1 MDQVIKN
8 TFGLRRRLMQVA
20 VVLLAA
26 FLHAGCAD
34 DSPAGLVDQG
44 PDAGYITIQLKSSEI
59 HGRASEV
66 GDDVLNENLMN
77 SAIILLQP
85 LSATENDVP
94 AVMER
99 VEIGRNSNATVKIR
113 FSQSLIRTLFPEGTD
128 ECRVY
133 AVVNLPASSTVPA
146 QCTIDALRH
155 MVVEADFA
163 DMAAQPCFVM
173 DGLSTA
179 VIARNPAALSQSTI
193 TGTVDMQ
200 RVAAKIKL
208 AVSVK
213 DRVTSDD
220 GTVWTPLVSG
230 MSAVIA
236 NGVLRTTVT
245 SSMHMVTDADYYST
259 STGAVDATHRERML
273 AEGNDT
279 RFPYELKVPF
289 YSYPH
294 SWSGDDESMTYIT
307 LMVPWKKED
316 EGSES
321 YRTSYYMVP
330 VMRDG
335 EAIERNVSYSVNVNV
350 SVLGSFAPDEP
361 FELID
366 MSYRVMDWS
375 LEPLDMS
382 IQDNRYLVLD
392 QTEFVMNNE
401 EHINIPFYSSH
412 NTVVKPG
419 SVKVKYYRYNTS
431 AAGLEKEITIT
442 DDENNNTK
450 DKNSGKGIYDYT
462 VDNNIHP
469 YRRTRTLTFDHE
481 LKTWTAYNSSGN
493 LVDLNSGNISESN
506 ISRLINSISY
516 YLPTDG
522 VAYSRYEIELVLIHD
537 DLQDDESTPFQQ
549 TVKIIQYPQ
558 MYIET
563 EQNYHS
569 SESVDVAEYGNMYVN
584 LNNTDR
590 GGTSSSGSSRN
601 WYMAYGLGGG
611 AGNKNPNQYVISVT
625 HFGESSAYIIG
636 DPRVSAIDNLGTF
649 NGTASRYGWASAP
662 GYESAVG
669 GVIPDN
675 AVRRKLSYYYPS
687 DISSQKRNWIAPKIR
702 IASSY
707 GVTYP
712 LDYSY
717 AQKRCAAYQ
726 ELGYPA
732 GRWRIPTVGE
742 IEFIIGLSNDRKIP
756 ALFTS
761 GIQYWSAQGRI
772 TATLTNGK
780 ITGNISIDS
789 RYTAAVRCVY
799 DEWYWESSE
808 LKTDNT
814 QVVNGTRIPKYPF
827 TWGDRER

>member
-1 MDQVIKN
+1 MDQAIKN
-8 TFGLRRRLMQVA
+8 TFRLRQRLMQAA
-20 VVLLAA
+20 VVLLVAL
-26 FLHAGCAD
+26 LHAGCAD
-34 DSPAGLVDQG
+34 DSPAGPVDQG
-44 PDAGYITIQLKSSEI
+44 ADAGYITILLKSSEI
-59 HGRASEV
+59 SGRASEAS
-66 GDDVLNENLMN
+66 DDLLNENLMT

-85 LSATENDVP
+85 MSASENDVP
-94 AVMER
+94 ALMEQ
-99 VEIGRNSNATVKIR
+99 VEIGRNSNAVVKIR
-113 FSQSLIRTLFPEGTD
+113 FSQRLISTLFPGGTD

-133 AVVNLPASSTVPA
+133 AAVNLPASAVVPD

-155 MVVEADFA
+155 IVVEADFA

-173 DGLSTA
+173 DGMSTA
-179 VIARNPAALSQSTI
+179 VIARDPVALSQSAI
-193 TGTVDMQ
+193 TGSVDLQ

-208 AVSVK
+208 AVSVQ
-213 DRVTSDD
+213 DRVMTDD
-220 GTVWTPLVSG
+220 GAVWTPLVSG

-236 NGVLRTTVT
+236 NGVRRTALTPA
-245 SSMHMVTDADYYST
+245 MYKVTDADYYST
-259 STGAVDATHRERML
+259 STGAVDEAHRQRML
-273 AEGNDT
+273 AEGGDT
-279 RFPYELKVPF
+279 RFPYELKEPF

-294 SWSGDDESMTYIT
+294 SWAGDDEFMTYIT
-307 LMVPWKKED
+307 LMVPWKKEE

-330 VMRDG
+330 VMRHG

-366 MSYRVMDWS
+366 MSYRAMDWS
-375 LEPLDMS
+375 LEPLDVS
-382 IQDNRYLVLD
+382 IHDNRYLVLD
-392 QTEFVMNNE
+392 HTEFVMNNE
-401 EHINIPFYSSH
+401 EHIDIPFYSSH
-412 NTVVKPG
+412 NAVVKPR

-442 DDENNNTK
+442 DTENNNTK
-450 DKNSGKGIYDYT
+450 DKNSGKGVYDYT

-493 LVDLNSGNISESN
+493 LVDLNSGNISESD

-558 MYIET
+558 MYIHT

-569 SESVDVAEYGNMYVN
+569 SASIDKAEYGNMYVN

-590 GGTSSSGSSRN
+590 GYSAGGSSRN
-601 WYMAYGLGGG
+601 WYMAYGLGGD
-611 AGNKNPNQYVISVT
+611 AQNKNPNQYVIAVT

-636 DPRVSAIDNLGTF
+636 DPRVSTIDNLGIF
-649 NGTASRYGWASAP
+649 NGNAPQSGWASAP
-662 GYESAVG
+662 GYESAVD
-669 GVIPDN
+669 GVIPNN
-675 AVRRKLSYYYPS
+675 AAKRKLSYYYPS
-687 DISSQKRNWIAPKIR
+687 DRSSEKRNWIAPKIR

-707 GVTYP
+707 GVTYN

-742 IEFIIGLSNDRKIP
+742 IEFIIGLSNDRRIP

-761 GIQYWSAQGRI
+761 GSQYWSAQGRI
-772 TATLTNGK
+772 TATLTGGK

-799 DEWYWESSE
+799 DEWYWKNSE

-814 QVVNGTRIPKYPF
+814 QVVNGTSIPKYPF